1 MNSRTSAMR
10 GRRVTI
16 STRPGVYRLA
26 PNLTRTTKIRTL
38 IISREGHP
46 SVTKTTDE
54 TRMMNITQKK
64 GTSTTRSSRRHQGG
78 SNPRGD
84 TSLTLCRVARSRITT
99 TRMTVLPFPY
109 TISTRNPRAMLTS
122 RTRSDARAEGA
133 AAKKHPGWRCKIRIN
148 GVAMSRRVRCTAGP
162 RRSPR

>member
-1 MNSRTSAMR
+1 MR

-16 STRPGVYRLA
+16 STRPGVYRSA
-26 PNLTRTTKIRTL
+26 PSLTRTMKIRTL
-38 IISREGHP
+38 IISREGQS

-64 GTSTTRSSRRHQGG
+64 VTSTTRGSRRHQDD

-84 TSLTLCRVARSRITT
+84 TSLTPCRVARSRITT

-109 TISTRNPRAMLTS
+109 TISTRNPRAMQTS
-122 RTRSDARAEGA
+122 QTRSDAKGEGA
-133 AAKKHPGWRCKIRIN
+133 VAKKPPEWRCKIRIN
-148 GVAMSRRVRCTAGP
+148 GVAMSRRVRCTAVP
-162 RRSPR
+162 LRSPR